1 MAGTQFSTAE
11 SMHPSSMDCPRYKRL
26 TRDVRKVCSQVGI
39 DLSPETRDQL
49 IGDLYAEGYIG
60 GRETRRE
67 IRPTLAELAGAG
79 RVAAGDLDPYLWV
92 ILCEAILLPLL
103 WLAAAPAG
111 ASLHDPAIAIVLAGA
126 ITTPFLIVRLR
137 QIWRR

>member
-1 MAGTQFSTAE
+1 MQPT
-11 SMHPSSMDCPRYKRL
+11 PMDCPRYKRL

-39 DLSPETRDQL
+39 DLPPESRDQL
-49 IGDLYAEGYIG
+49 IGILYAEGYIG
-60 GRETRRE
+60 GRDTRRE

-79 RVAAGDLDPYLWV
+79 PIAAGDLDPYLWV
-92 ILCEAILLPLL
+92 VLWEAVLLPLL

-111 ASLHDPAIAIVLAGA
+111 ASLRDPAIAIVLAGA

-137 QIWRR
+137 QIWSR